1 MLSHTDTDANT
12 DISVPGIGFGIALLR
27 LVFTVQPTHTTV
39 TSKRILAERKH
50 LKLLICAPREK
61 LR

>member
-1 MLSHTDTDANT
+1 MPTHTDTDANT

-39 TSKRILAERKH
+39 TSKRILAETM
-50 LKLLICAPREK
+50 LNY
-61 LR
+61 